1 MIVPVI
7 LCGGSGTRLWPLS
20 RELYPKQFM
29 PLLDSETTLLQATAR
44 RAMEMLPDSRPIVVC
59 NENHRFMVAAQ
70 LQAAGI
76 GADSILLEPAGR
88 GTAPAIAVAAL
99 EAIERTA
106 GGDPLLFVLPADH
119 YMADAV
125 PLGLALRRSTPPA
138 EEGKLVLFGI
148 PPAGAETEYGYI
160 RTNRPLSPAGD
171 DGSGEPDMFGVAGFV
186 EKPESSAA
194 ESFQSSGEYLW
205 NTGIFLM
212 KSSSYLEHLSRFA
225 PQVLECASSAHSKAR
240 RDLDFLRL
248 DGESFEVCP
257 NVSIDYAV
265 IEKTADAV
273 VVLLETGWR
282 DLGAWS
288 RIYEVIGKDEMG
300 NATVGD
306 VILKGVSNSYVNAQS
321 RLVAAIGVDRFIIV
335 ETKDAVLIA
344 PMENAQEV
352 RHVVEELQ
360 ERGREEAKTH
370 SRVYRPWGDYE
381 SIDFGERFQ
390 VKRITVAPGSK
401 LSLQKHMH
409 RAEHWIV
416 VKGTAKMTRD
426 SEEILLSENQ
436 STYVPLGMVHRI
448 ENPGR
453 IPLEIIE
460 VQTGSYL
467 QEDDIVRLDDV
478 YGRAEQK

>member
-1 MIVPVI
+1 M
-7 LCGGSGTRLWPLS
+7 
-20 RELYPKQFM
+20 
-29 PLLDSETTLLQATAR
+29 
-44 RAMEMLPDSRPIVVC
+44 
-59 NENHRFMVAAQ
+59 
-70 LQAAGI
+70 
-76 GADSILLEPAGR
+76 
-88 GTAPAIAVAAL
+88 
-99 EAIERTA
+99 
-106 GGDPLLFVLPADH
+106 
-119 YMADAV
+119 
-125 PLGLALRRSTPPA
+125 
-138 EEGKLVLFGI
+138 
-148 PPAGAETEYGYI
+148 
-160 RTNRPLSPAGD
+160 
-171 DGSGEPDMFGVAGFV
+171 
-186 EKPESSAA
+186 
-194 ESFQSSGEYLW
+194 
-205 NTGIFLM
+205 
-212 KSSSYLEHLSRFA
+212 
-225 PQVLECASSAHSKAR
+225 
-240 RDLDFLRL
+240 
-248 DGESFEVCP
+248 
-257 NVSIDYAV
+257 
-265 IEKTADAV
+265 
-273 VVLLETGWR
+273 
-282 DLGAWS
+282 
-288 RIYEVIGKDEMG
+288 
-300 NATVGD
+300 
-306 VILKGVSNSYVNAQS
+306 NAQS